1 MHLDIAAG
9 LASAAGP
16 RAINEDYA
24 AVQRPAALDAARGWI
39 AALADGVS
47 GPAPGGVGRMAAQ
60 STVRALLR
68 DYYAVP
74 ASWETSA
81 ALERLISAHNQ
92 WLAAHNQRTGEAALT
107 TLSCV
112 VLHGQSF
119 VSAHVGDS
127 RLWLLRDGVC
137 RQLTQ
142 DHVLP
147 QRDFAR
153 VTRAIGLDVAVH
165 IDFLQGELRVGDRLL
180 LTSDGTHGVLDAMRL
195 AALLRDHDDAQAA
208 ADAVVQAALA
218 AGTRDNASVLVLH
231 VRGLA
236 EAGFEDVRLAAE
248 RLPVPA
254 RLGVGARLDGFTV
267 TALVADTGVHRL
279 VQARGADGSLVALKM
294 LCPARAGDT
303 EERAMLAHEGWLA
316 QRFAGIGGFVSAKP
330 TPDASAFYLC
340 FDWHGGRTMEQLI
353 KAGERPTLKDFVGA
367 VRALAEALGRL
378 HRAGVIHRD
387 IKPTNL
393 HLGDDGVWRV
403 LDLGVAL
410 SGREPAAQREL
421 HAGTPSY
428 MNPEQWDEPPGP
440 DSVADAGSD
449 LFALGASLYQ
459 WLTGHLPYGEVAPY
473 QRGRYRRDPRAPSR
487 FDARVPAWVDR
498 IVLKAVALDPQ
509 QRFETA
515 EELLLALERGAARAL
530 PEPAAAPLLQRDP
543 LVLWQIGLGVSLLL
557 NALLIVWLLFLP
569 R

>member
-16 RAINEDYA
+16 RAVNEDYA
-24 AVQRPAALDAARGWI
+24 AVQRPPPHEMARGWI

-47 GPAPGGVGRMAAQ
+47 GPEPGEAAHHPGRMAAQ

-68 DYYAVP
+68 DFHAVP
-74 ASWETSA
+74 ASWDTSA
-81 ALERLISAHNQ
+81 ALERLIAAQNQ
-92 WLAAHNQRTGEAALT
+92 WLAAHNLRTGDAALT

-119 VSAHVGDS
+119 VLAQVGDS
-127 RLWLLRDGVC
+127 RIWLLRAGHCV
-137 RQLTQ
+137 QLTQ

-153 VTRAIGLDVAVH
+153 LTRAIGLDTAVH
-165 IDFLQGELRVGDRLL
+165 LDFLHGELRVGDRLL
-180 LTSDGTHGVLDAMRL
+180 LTSDGVHGVLDAARL
-195 AALLRDHDDAQAA
+195 AALLGQGDAQDA
-208 ADAVVQAALA
+208 ADAIVQAALG
-218 AGTRDNASVLVLH
+218 AGTRDNASALVLR

-236 EAGFEDVRLAAE
+236 EAGFEDVRQAAE
-248 RLPVPA
+248 RLPAPT
-254 RLGVGARLDGFTV
+254 RLGVGSRLDGFV
-267 TALVADTGVHRL
+267 ITALAADPGVSRL
-279 VQARGADGSLVALKM
+279 YQARAADGSLVALKM
-294 LCPARAGDT
+294 LGEARANDA
-303 EERAMLAHEGWLA
+303 EERAMLAHEGWLG
-316 QRFAGIGGFVSAKP
+316 QRFTGIDGFVAARP
-330 TPDASAFYLC
+330 TPDATAFYLC
-340 FDWHGGRTMEQLI
+340 FDWHGGRTMEQHI
-353 KAGERPTLKDFVGA
+353 AAGERPALDAFVGA
-367 VRALAEALGRL
+367 ARALAEALGRL

-387 IKPTNL
+387 IKPANL
-393 HLGDDGVWRV
+393 HHGDDGQWRV
-403 LDLGVAL
+403 IDLGVAL

-428 MNPEQWDEPPGP
+428 MNPEQWDEPPAP
-440 DSVADAGSD
+440 ADAGSD
-449 LFALGASLYQ
+449 LFALGASLYR

-487 FDARVPAWVDR
+487 FDARVPAWLDR
-498 IVLKAVALDPQ
+498 VLLKAVALDPA

-530 PEPAAAPLLQRDP
+530 PEPAATPLMQRDP

-557 NALLIVWLLFLP
+557 NALLIFW
-569 R
+569 